1 MRDREVTLVQSVFEL
16 GSNYEGRREFQRIQ
30 SDSFFV
36 VVCFMVTPVNTQ
48 SAMIDQDFFKLEYM
62 NLSSSF

>member
-1 MRDREVTLVQSVFEL
+1 MKEDVNSRGFNQIL
-16 GSNYEGRREFQRIQ
+16 
-30 SDSFFV
+30 FFV